1 MAYAVLHP
9 ADLTID
15 LEQVSFRGLEQPVSL
30 LEVVETERFHRVVV
44 EVDDLTLEFLGY
56 AMLILHD

>member
-1 MAYAVLHP
+1 MAYAVLDP
-9 ADLTID
+9 ADLAID
-15 LEQVSFRGLEQPVSL
+15 LEQVSFRGLQQPVSL
-30 LEVVETERFHRVVV
+30 LEVVVAQRFHRVVV